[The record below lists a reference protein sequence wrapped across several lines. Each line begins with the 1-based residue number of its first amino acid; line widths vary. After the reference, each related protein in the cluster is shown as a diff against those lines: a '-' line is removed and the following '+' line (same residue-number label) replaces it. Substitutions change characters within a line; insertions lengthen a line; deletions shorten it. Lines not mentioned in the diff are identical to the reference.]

1 MDWTKINLSNLP
13 SLPLNKKR
21 ELPVLE
27 AIYFCVT
34 GQEILYIGQSKN
46 VNQRWRNHHKYY
58 ELVTRE
64 GVEIY
69 WFECTGIKQRLMGE
83 RFSFREASP
92 TLIEHYKPVFNSS
105 PIRLKIALNDRT
117 RLHTQN
123 CVYLSSQIRQPIGLH
138 YKLFDEMMNR
148 FQLNANKTASAAKVS
163 KVAFSRFRHGKA
175 DLRAAKLVA
184 LIRALP
190 QEAKIWYISELFGS
204 TPSTSLK
211 SFIIQASVDQQ
222 LEALRLI
229 ADALANSNSWNTDP
243 VELASVS

>member
-1 MDWTKINLSNLP
+1 MDWTKINLSNLA
-13 SLPLNKKR
+13 SVPLNKKR
-21 ELPVLE
+21 ELPAKE
-27 AIYFCVT
+27 AIYFCVV

-46 VNQRWRNHHKYY
+46 VNQRWRNHHRYY

-69 WFECTGIKQRLMGE
+69 WFECTGIKQRLIGE
-83 RFSFREASP
+83 RL
-92 TLIEHYKPVFNSS
+92 LIEHYKPVFNSS
-105 PIRLKIALNDRT
+105 PIRLKIALNDGT

-163 KVAFSRFRHGKA
+163 RVAFSRFRHGKT

-190 QEAKIWYISELFGS
+190 PEAKIWYISELFGD
-204 TPSTSLK
+204 TPNTSLQN
-211 SFIIQASVDQQ
+211 FIIQASRDQL
-222 LEALRLI
+222 LEALHLI
-229 ADALANSNSWNTDP
+229 ADSLASNNCQNQNF
-243 VELASVS
+243 VELPSLL